1 MKRGGGWVFFID
13 IFETDKGQGV
23 PAGEAGQVPV
33 PFLDGFFG
41 RFDLAQLD
49 ELWHYVFLWHRS
61 PSRERPPPLPA
72 RMITKGLTGR
82 MNNKTATRAPIHL
95 KFRKHSG
102 VSLNPSAFCF
112 ILSSGDWEL
121 GPFFN

>member
-1 MKRGGGWVFFID
+1 MKRGGGWLFFIE

-33 PFLDGFFG
+33 PFRDGFFA

-49 ELWHYVFLWHRS
+49 ELWRNVFLLQ
-61 PSRERPPPLPA
+61 PPPPVENAPPLPA
-72 RMITKGLTGR
+72 RMITKGSAGR

-95 KFRKHSG
+95 KFRKHPG

-121 GPFFN
+121 GPFSN

>member
-49 ELWHYVFLWHRS
+49 ELWRYVFLWHRS
-61 PSRERPPPLPA
+61 PSRERPPAA
-72 RMITKGLTGR
+72 RADDHKGICDRDDQYPPTKIL
-82 MNNKTATRAPIHL
+82 IH
-95 KFRKHSG
+95 
-102 VSLNPSAFCF
+102 
-112 ILSSGDWEL
+112 SSI
-121 GPFFN
+121 P